1 LGGSSMAIIKGNLFG
16 LDELK
21 IIIGTESGII

>member
-1 LGGSSMAIIKGNLFG
+1 MAMIKGSLFG

-21 IIIGTESGII
+21 IIIGTESGML